1 MPSQVKKPYR
11 NTKEW
16 QSKLNIQFNW
26 PSGRKSKAIGTRKMR
41 VSGGRGKP
49 LKRTSSTGYLTGGG
63 F

>member
-1 MPSQVKKPYR
+1 MPRQVKKPYR
-11 NTKEW
+11 NTSEW

-26 PSGRKSKAIGTRKMR
+26 PSGRKSQAIGTRKKK

-49 LKRTSSTGYLTGGG
+49 LKTRSATGSYTGGG